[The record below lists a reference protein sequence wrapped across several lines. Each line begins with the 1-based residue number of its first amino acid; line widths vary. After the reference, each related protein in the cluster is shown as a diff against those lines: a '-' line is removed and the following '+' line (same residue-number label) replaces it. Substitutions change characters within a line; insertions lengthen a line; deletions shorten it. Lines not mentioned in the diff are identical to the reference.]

1 MGANAHTSGWG
12 RLLAGTLLSGTA
24 LAGAAVLVPLAA
36 SDANAG
42 GFGLRD
48 QSTVGEGDAFAGVAA
63 GGTLSSMYWNPATM
77 TQIQGG
83 GVEANAAGILAHV
96 DQHPAAGSA
105 LLGLGFGGV
114 NDTGNSALVP
124 SAYLS
129 KQISQNFWVGLA
141 LNSPFGLATS
151 FNDPW
156 AGRNY
161 GLSSALNTYNAAPS
175 VAWRITDWL
184 SVGVGAQIQFGRAD
198 VNLGLGP
205 VGGPAN
211 LIGQA
216 HLAGSGWGFGATA
229 GITVTPGPNTTIGVG
244 WRSAVD
250 QKVDGSLNASI
261 PIALPAFSLPATT
274 TLNLPDVVS
283 VGLRHRFD
291 DHWTFLATAEWTNWS
306 RIGTSVVNQAAGGVA
321 TIGGSPVALPFQ
333 FKDGWFYSIGAEYV
347 LNPKYTLRA
356 GVGYEISPVTDEVR
370 MPILPDTDRVWLSAG
385 FTYKPLPNL
394 AVDVGYTHL
403 FFKDANINITG
414 QSGNPWFSGV
424 NYVGNASVGIDVF
437 SLGFR
442 YQFAPPPP
450 LLTKG

>member
-1 MGANAHTSGWG
+1 LLTS
-12 RLLAGTLLSGTA
+12 TA
-24 LAGAAVLVPLAA
+24 LAGAAIIVPMLA

-63 GGTLSSMYWNPATM
+63 GGSLSSMFWNPATM

-83 GVEANAAGILAHV
+83 GIEANGTGILPHV
-96 DQHPAAGSA
+96 DQHGQASVLGTTLPFGGASDTGTPA
-105 LLGLGFGGV
+105 LLG
-114 NDTGNSALVP
+114 

-129 KQISQNFWVGLA
+129 KQISQNFWLGLA
-141 LNSPFGLATS
+141 LNSPFGLTTN

-161 GLSSALNTYNAAPS
+161 GLSSGIQTYNAAPS

-205 VGGPAN
+205 FPNGVTSQVN
-211 LIGQA
+211 
-216 HLAGSGWGFGATA
+216 LAGSGWGFGMTA
-229 GITVTPGPNTTIGVG
+229 GITVTPGPNTSIGLG

-250 QKVDGSLNASI
+250 QKIDGSLNVL
-261 PIALPAFSLPATT
+261 ALPGTTPGPASTT
-274 TLNLPDVVS
+274 VNLPDVVS
-283 VGLRHRFD
+283 LGLRHRFD
-291 DHWTFLATAEWTNWS
+291 DHWTVMATAEWSNWS
-306 RIGTSVVNQAAGGVA
+306 RIGTSVVNQASGLPA
-321 TIGGSPVALPFQ
+321 TIVGNPVALPFQ
-333 FKDGWFYSIGAEYV
+333 FKDGWFYSVGAEYV

-356 GVGYEISPVTDEVR
+356 GVGYEISPITDQVR

-385 FTYKPLPNL
+385 FTYKMLPNVAMDL
-394 AVDVGYTHL
+394 GYTHL
-403 FFKDANINITG
+403 FFKEANINISPT
-414 QSGNPWFSGV
+414 SGNPWFSGGV
-424 NYVGNASVGIDVF
+424 TYTGNASVGIDIF

-442 YQFAPPPP
+442 YQFETPPAPVGG